1 MYLCPYC
8 KLQFPYKDQQ
18 KHIEKCKIDSIINT
32 DNKEFKSNSSIISL
46 NGDSLLIIDDILN
59 QSIQTICIDPP
70 YNIKK
75 DKWDNI
81 NNYEDWLINIICK
94 LENKL
99 KDNGSFFMFHN
110 DMEVIASLMNKI
122 KRKTKFKFIQMI
134 TWNKRFEGSP
144 NYTYMNGY
152 VIRKGMHMWNK
163 MCEYILFYTKD
174 NTWKYKQFR
183 IEKGKSLKEI
193 SLEVP
198 SKTGGLTGWYS
209 NLEKGLNYP
218 AKSLM
223 VPITKH
229 IGLKYEDVV
238 PKFINQ
244 KTHHSVW
251 NYDVAK
257 KNIHITPKPIDLLEN
272 IINHT
277 TEEGD
282 ILLDCFAGTGSLG
295 IACKNTK
302 RKCILIEKE
311 KQYYDLINNTLNL

>member
-1 MYLCPYC
+1 MRSQNPC
-8 KLQFPYKDQQ
+8 K
-18 KHIEKCKIDSIINT
+18 
-32 DNKEFKSNSSIISL
+32 
-46 NGDSLLIIDDILN
+46 
-59 QSIQTICIDPP
+59 
-70 YNIKK
+70 
-75 DKWDNI
+75 
-81 NNYEDWLINIICK
+81 
-94 LENKL
+94 
-99 KDNGSFFMFHN
+99 SFW
-110 DMEVIASLMNKI
+110 S
-122 KRKTKFKFIQMI
+122 FI
-134 TWNKRFEGSP
+134 
-144 NYTYMNGY
+144 
-152 VIRKGMHMWNK
+152 
-163 MCEYILFYTKD
+163 
-174 NTWKYKQFR
+174 
-183 IEKGKSLKEI
+183 
-193 SLEVP
+193 
-198 SKTGGLTGWYS
+198 
-209 NLEKGLNYP
+209 
-218 AKSLM
+218 
-223 VPITKH
+223 KH